1 MPIDSPLKYS
11 RESFDL
17 IRAVHNNNFRFSPES
32 RMVGLTENTDKSNQ
46 PVTKQSVLDVFNT
59 QVIERINYLAK
70 YSKQLWMVDVG
81 DYGNSTDPNAHPFLV
96 DHLGYSD
103 TNNEYG
109 VMAVK
114 NYLTL
119 NDFRDQEGAITYD
132 DAANTFSGTISD
144 LSRLGRVR
152 IVVKKGST
160 PYSDNTYYA
169 ILNTRDENLID
180 YNTIRNSIVSSGNFN
195 SICKSWAN
203 KIIDRANNVNVI
215 YYEYK
220 LPDPPPP
227 AEGGVKFLRKEAYF
241 ESVNLDNDGRWG
253 KNSVSYGAIFGE
265 GDTTAYFEIPKVT
278 RNLKGVKIHIQT
290 SARLSDSGRYGL
302 TVYNKNNGVI
312 LGHIPWSPG
321 TGIRTFYF
329 NNPISLSRDKSYD
342 NLILMLNTKV
352 RGDRGDAM
360 GMIATIEELIFDDN
374 IRISHVPI
382 YANASRINQELIGP
396 IFDSSG
402 NFLKITYKYTL
413 NDCHAKLSMIRS
425 TFSRSNDNN
434 HNFVERIEQWRDG
447 VHIGT
452 SKNPTYTD
460 EVVSRFRLSDKS
472 RFSGNRH
479 NTLITMRHDVSN
491 LDFKNGDELR
501 FVYGYLWHFSTW
513 GTGGIH
519 EHGNGVTDL
528 QVFEREKLQLWID
541 SVLCKEEPISR

>member
-1 MPIDSPLKYS
+1 MPIESPLKYS
-11 RESFDL
+11 RESSNL
-17 IRAVHNNNFRFSPES
+17 IRMVYDNNFRFSPES
-32 RMVGLTENTDKSNQ
+32 REVGLTENTDKSNQ

-70 YSKQLWMVDVG
+70 YSKQLWKVDVG
-81 DYGNSTDPNAHPFLV
+81 NYGNGTDPNAHPFLV

-103 TNNEYG
+103 ADNEYG

-114 NYLTL
+114 KYLTL

-132 DAANTFSGTISD
+132 DAANTFSGAISD

-152 IVVKKGST
+152 IVVKKGNT

-180 YNTIRNSIVSSGNFN
+180 YNTIRNSIVSSGSFN
-195 SICKSWAN
+195 SICKSWTN
-203 KIIDRANNVNVI
+203 KIIERANNINVI
-215 YYEYK
+215 YYEYR

-227 AEGGVKFLRKEAYF
+227 AEGGVKFLRKQAYF
-241 ESVNLDNDGRWG
+241 ESVNLDGDGRFG

-278 RNLKGVKIHIQT
+278 RNLKGVRINIST
-290 SARLSDSGRYGL
+290 SARLSNDGRYGL

-312 LGHIPWSPG
+312 LGHIPWTPG
-321 TGIRTFYF
+321 TGNRTFNF
-329 NNPISLSRDKSYD
+329 DRPVSLSNNSYD

-352 RGDRGDAM
+352 TGDRGDAM
-360 GMIATIEELIFDDN
+360 GMVATVEELIFDDN

-396 IFDSSG
+396 IFDSTG

-413 NDCHAKLSMIRS
+413 RDCYAKPSMIRS
-425 TFSRSNDNN
+425 TFSRSHPNE
-434 HNFVERIEQWRDG
+434 HHFVERIEQWRDG

-452 SKNPTYTD
+452 SRNPTYT
-460 EVVSRFRLSDKS
+460 ENIISRSALRNASRFN
-472 RFSGNRH
+472 GNRH
-479 NTLITMRHDVSN
+479 NTLITMKHDVSN
-491 LDFKNGDELR
+491 LDLKNGDELR
-501 FVYGYLWHFSTW
+501 FIYGYIYYQSNWRLGNDYN
-513 GTGGIH
+513 GT
-519 EHGNGVTDL
+519 TDL
-528 QVFEREKLQLWID
+528 QVFERERLKLWID
-541 SVLCKEEPISR
+541 SVLCKEEPISQ

>member
-1 MPIDSPLKYS
+1 MPVESPLKYS

-70 YSKQLWMVDVG
+70 YSKQLWKVEVG
-81 DYGNSTDPNAHPFLV
+81 DYGNGTDPNAHQLLV
-96 DHLGYSD
+96 GHLGYSD

-109 VMAVK
+109 VMAVR

-119 NDFRDQEGAITYD
+119 SDFRDQEGAITYD
-132 DAANTFSGTISD
+132 DAANTFSGAISD

-152 IVVKKGST
+152 IVVKKGNT

-203 KIIDRANNVNVI
+203 KIIDRANNVSV

-227 AEGGVKFLRKEAYF
+227 AEGGVKFLKKEAYF
-241 ESVNLDNDGRWG
+241 ESVSLDGDGRWG

-278 RNLKGVKIHIQT
+278 RNLKGVRINIST
-290 SARLSDSGRYGL
+290 SARLSDSGRYGI
-302 TVYNKNNGVI
+302 TVYNRNSGVI
-312 LGHIPWSPG
+312 LGHIPWTHG
-321 TGIRTFYF
+321 TGNRTFYF
-329 NNPISLSRDKSYD
+329 DNPISLSRDRSYD

-352 RGDRGDAM
+352 TGDRGDAM
-360 GMIATIEELIFDDN
+360 GMVATVEELIFDDN
-374 IRISHVPI
+374 IRISHVSSN
-382 YANASRINQELIGP
+382 ANASRINPELIGP
-396 IFDSSG
+396 IFDTSG
-402 NFLKITYKYTL
+402 KFLKITYKYTL
-413 NDCHAKLSMIRS
+413 NGCYAKPAMIRS
-425 TFSRSNDNN
+425 TFSRSNQNE
-434 HNFVERIEQWRDG
+434 HHFIERVEQWRDG
-447 VHIGT
+447 IHIGV
-452 SKNPTYTD
+452 SQNPTYT
-460 EVVSRFRLSDKS
+460 ENIINRRVLFSASRFN
-472 RFSGNRH
+472 GNRH

-491 LDFKNGDELR
+491 LDLKNGDELR
-501 FVYGYLWHFSTW
+501 FIYGYAYRLPSWVNVELGNAIGDLDTFN
-513 GTGGIH
+513 H
-519 EHGNGVTDL
+519 ERL
-528 QVFEREKLQLWID
+528 KLWID
-541 SVLCKEEPISR
+541 SVLYKEEPISQ

>member
-11 RESFDL
+11 SESFEL
-17 IRAVHNNNFRFSPES
+17 IRFVHNNNFRFSPES

-70 YSKQLWMVDVG
+70 YSKQLWKVDVG
-81 DYGNSTDPNAHPFLV
+81 DYGNGTDPNAHQLLV
-96 DHLGYSD
+96 GHLGYSD

-109 VMAVK
+109 VMAVR

-119 NDFRDQEGAITYD
+119 NDFRDQEGEITYD
-132 DAANTFSGTISD
+132 DAANTFSGAISD
-144 LSRLGRVR
+144 LSRLGKVR
-152 IVVKKGST
+152 IVVKKGNT

-203 KIIDRANNVNVI
+203 KIIDRANNVSV

-241 ESVNLDNDGRWG
+241 ESVNLDGDGRWG

-278 RNLKGVKIHIQT
+278 RNLKGVKIHIST

-302 TVYNKNNGVI
+302 TVYNRNSGVI
-312 LGHIPWSPG
+312 LGHIPWTPG

-329 NNPISLSRDKSYD
+329 NNPIPLSRDRSYD

-360 GMIATIEELIFDDN
+360 GMVATVEELIFDDN

-396 IFDSSG
+396 TFDSTG

-413 NDCHAKLSMIRS
+413 RDCYAKPSVIRS
-425 TFSRSNDNN
+425 TFSRSHDNK
-434 HNFVERIEQWRDG
+434 HHFVERIEQWRDG
-447 VHIGT
+447 VRIGI

-460 EVVSRFRLSDKS
+460 EVQSRFRLSDKS
-472 RFSGNRH
+472 RFKGNRH
-479 NTLITMRHDVSN
+479 NTLITMKHDVSN

-501 FVYGYLWHFSTW
+501 FIYGYLWHQSTW

-519 EHGNGVTDL
+519 EIGNGVSDL
-528 QVFEREKLQLWID
+528 QVFERERLQIWID
-541 SVLCKEEPISR
+541 SVLCKEEPISQ

>member
-11 RESFDL
+11 SESFEL
-17 IRAVHNNNFRFSPES
+17 IRFVHNNNFRFSPES

-70 YSKQLWMVDVG
+70 YSKQLWKVEVG
-81 DYGNSTDPNAHPFLV
+81 DYGNGTDPNAHTLLV
-96 DHLGYSD
+96 GHLGYSD

-114 NYLTL
+114 DYLTL
-119 NDFRDQEGAITYD
+119 NDFRDQEGEITYD
-132 DAANTFSGTISD
+132 DAANTFSGAISD

-180 YNTIRNSIVSSGNFN
+180 YNTIRNSIVGSGNFN

-227 AEGGVKFLRKEAYF
+227 AEGGVKLFKKEAYF
-241 ESVNLDNDGRWG
+241 ESVSLDGDGRWG

-278 RNLKGVKIHIQT
+278 RNLKGVRINIST
-290 SARLSDSGRYGL
+290 SARLSNDGRYGL

-312 LGHIPWSPG
+312 LGHINWTHG
-321 TGIRTFYF
+321 TGNRTFNF
-329 NNPISLSRDKSYD
+329 DRPVSLSNNSYD

-352 RGDRGDAM
+352 TGDRGDAM

-382 YANASRINQELIGP
+382 YANASSINQELIGP
-396 IFDSSG
+396 IFDSTG

-413 NDCHAKLSMIRS
+413 RDCYAKPSVIRS
-425 TFSRSNDNN
+425 TFSHSNQNE
-434 HNFVERIEQWRDG
+434 HHFIERVEQWRDG
-447 VHIGT
+447 ARIGI
-452 SKNPTYTD
+452 SQNPTYT
-460 EVVSRFRLSDKS
+460 ENIIARNVLRNASRFN
-472 RFSGNRH
+472 GNRH

-491 LDFKNGDELR
+491 LDLKNGDELR
-501 FVYGYLWHFSTW
+501 FIYGYVYYQSNWRLGNDYN
-513 GTGGIH
+513 GT
-519 EHGNGVTDL
+519 TDL
-528 QVFEREKLQLWID
+528 QVFERERLKLWID
-541 SVLCKEEPISR
+541 SVLCKEEPISQ

>member
-11 RESFDL
+11 SESFEL
-17 IRAVHNNNFRFSPES
+17 IRFVHNNNFRFSPES

-70 YSKQLWMVDVG
+70 YSKQLWKVDVG
-81 DYGNSTDPNAHPFLV
+81 DYGNGTDPNAHQLLV
-96 DHLGYSD
+96 GHLGYSD

-109 VMAVK
+109 VMAVR

-119 NDFRDQEGAITYD
+119 SDFRDQEGEITYD
-132 DAANTFSGTISD
+132 DAANTFRGAISD

-152 IVVKKGST
+152 IVVKKGNT

-169 ILNTRDENLID
+169 IMNTRDENLID

-203 KIIDRANNVNVI
+203 KIIDRANNVSV

-241 ESVNLDNDGRWG
+241 ESVNLDGDGRWG

-278 RNLKGVKIHIQT
+278 RNLKGVKIHIST

-302 TVYNKNNGVI
+302 TVYNRNSGVI
-312 LGHIPWSPG
+312 LGHIPWTPG

-329 NNPISLSRDKSYD
+329 NNPISLSRDRSYD

-382 YANASRINQELIGP
+382 YANASRVNQELIGP
-396 IFDSSG
+396 IFDSTG

-413 NDCHAKLSMIRS
+413 RDCYAKPSVIRS
-425 TFSRSNDNN
+425 TFSRSHDNK
-434 HNFVERIEQWRDG
+434 HHFVERIEQWRDG
-447 VHIGT
+447 VRIGI

-460 EVVSRFRLSDKS
+460 EVQSRFRLSDKS
-472 RFSGNRH
+472 RFKGNRH
-479 NTLITMRHDVSN
+479 NTLITMKHDVSN

-501 FVYGYLWHFSTW
+501 FIYGYLWHQSTW

-519 EHGNGVTDL
+519 EIGNGVTTDL

-541 SVLCKEEPISR
+541 SVLCKEELISR

>member
-17 IRAVHNNNFRFSPES
+17 IHAVHNNNFRFSPES

-70 YSKQLWMVDVG
+70 YSKQLWKVDVG

-114 NYLTL
+114 DYLTL
-119 NDFRDQEGAITYD
+119 NDFRDQEGEITYD
-132 DAANTFSGTISD
+132 DAANTFRGSISD

-180 YNTIRNSIVSSGNFN
+180 YNTIRNSIVGSGNFN

-241 ESVNLDNDGRWG
+241 ESVNLDGDGRWG

-302 TVYNKNNGVI
+302 TVYNGNSGVI
-312 LGHIPWSPG
+312 LGHVPWSPG

-352 RGDRGDAM
+352 TGDRGDAM
-360 GMIATIEELIFDDN
+360 GMVATVEELIFDDN
-374 IRISHVPI
+374 IRISNVPI

-396 IFDSSG
+396 VFDTSG
-402 NFLKITYKYTL
+402 NFLKIIYRYTL
-413 NDCHAKLSMIRS
+413 KDCYAKPSMIRS
-425 TFSRSNDNN
+425 TFSRSSQNE
-434 HNFVERIEQWRDG
+434 HHFIERVEQWRDG
-447 VHIGT
+447 VSIGI
-452 SKNPTYTD
+452 SQNPTYT
-460 EVVSRFRLSDKS
+460 ENIINRRVLFSASRFN
-472 RFSGNRH
+472 GNRH

-491 LDFKNGDELR
+491 LDLKNGDELR
-501 FVYGYLWHFSTW
+501 FIYGYAYRLPSWVNVELGNAIGDLDTFN
-513 GTGGIH
+513 H
-519 EHGNGVTDL
+519 E
-528 QVFEREKLQLWID
+528 RLQLWID
-541 SVLCKEEPISR
+541 SVLCKEEPISK

>member
-46 PVTKQSVLDVFNT
+46 PITKQSVLDVFNT

-70 YSKQLWMVDVG
+70 YSKQLWKVEVG
-81 DYGNSTDPNAHPFLV
+81 DYGNGTDPNAHQLLV
-96 DHLGYSD
+96 GHLGYSD

-132 DAANTFSGTISD
+132 DAANTFSGAISD

-180 YNTIRNSIVSSGNFN
+180 YSTIRNSIVGSGNFN

-241 ESVNLDNDGRWG
+241 ESVNLDGDGRFG

-265 GDTTAYFEIPKVT
+265 GETTAFFEIPKVT

-290 SARLSDSGRYGL
+290 SAQLSDSGRYGL
-302 TVYNKNNGVI
+302 TVYNRNSGVI
-312 LGHIPWSPG
+312 LGHVPWSPG

-352 RGDRGDAM
+352 TGDRGDAM
-360 GMIATIEELIFDDN
+360 GMVATVEELIFDDN
-374 IRISHVPI
+374 IRISHVSSN
-382 YANASRINQELIGP
+382 ANASRINPELIGP
-396 IFDSSG
+396 IFDTSG
-402 NFLKITYKYTL
+402 KFLKITYKYTL
-413 NDCHAKLSMIRS
+413 NGCYAKPAMIRS
-425 TFSRSNDNN
+425 TFSRSNQNE
-434 HNFVERIEQWRDG
+434 HHFIERVEQWRDG
-447 VHIGT
+447 VRIGV
-452 SKNPTYTD
+452 SQNPTYT
-460 EVVSRFRLSDKS
+460 ENIINRRVLFSASRFN
-472 RFSGNRH
+472 GNRH

-491 LDFKNGDELR
+491 LDLKNGDELR
-501 FVYGYLWHFSTW
+501 FIYGYAYRLPSWVNVELGNAIGDLDTFN
-513 GTGGIH
+513 H
-519 EHGNGVTDL
+519 E
-528 QVFEREKLQLWID
+528 RLQLWID
-541 SVLCKEEPISR
+541 SVLCKEEPISQ

>member
-17 IRAVHNNNFRFSPES
+17 IHAVHNNNFRFSPES

-81 DYGNSTDPNAHPFLV
+81 DYGNSTDPNVHPFLV

-132 DAANTFSGTISD
+132 DAANTFSGAISD

-180 YNTIRNSIVSSGNFN
+180 YNTIRNSIVGSGNFN

-241 ESVNLDNDGRWG
+241 ESVNLDGDGRFG

-290 SARLSDSGRYGL
+290 SAQLSDSGRYGL
-302 TVYNKNNGVI
+302 TVYNRNSGVI

-352 RGDRGDAM
+352 TGDRGDAM
-360 GMIATIEELIFDDN
+360 GMVATVEELIFDDN
-374 IRISHVPI
+374 IRISHVSSN
-382 YANASRINQELIGP
+382 ANASRINPELIGP
-396 IFDSSG
+396 IFDSTGS
-402 NFLKITYKYTL
+402 FLKITYKYTL
-413 NDCHAKLSMIRS
+413 NDCYAKPAMIRS
-425 TFSRSNDNN
+425 TFSRSNQNE
-434 HNFVERIEQWRDG
+434 HHFIERVEQWRDG
-447 VHIGT
+447 IRIGV
-452 SKNPTYTD
+452 SQNPTYT
-460 EVVSRFRLSDKS
+460 ENIVNRRVLFSASRFN
-472 RFSGNRH
+472 GNRH

-491 LDFKNGDELR
+491 LDLKNGDELR
-501 FVYGYLWHFSTW
+501 FIYGYAYRLPSWVNVELGNAIGDLDTFN
-513 GTGGIH
+513 H
-519 EHGNGVTDL
+519 E
-528 QVFEREKLQLWID
+528 RLQLWID
-541 SVLCKEEPISR
+541 SVLCKEEPISQ

>member
-46 PVTKQSVLDVFNT
+46 PITKQSVLDVFNT

-70 YSKQLWMVDVG
+70 YSKQLWKVEVG
-81 DYGNSTDPNAHPFLV
+81 DYGNGTDPNAHQLLV
-96 DHLGYSD
+96 GHLGYSD

-132 DAANTFSGTISD
+132 DAANTFSGAISD

-180 YNTIRNSIVSSGNFN
+180 YSTIRNSIVGSGNFN

-241 ESVNLDNDGRWG
+241 ESVNLDGDGRFG

-290 SARLSDSGRYGL
+290 SAQLSDSGRYGL
-302 TVYNKNNGVI
+302 TVYNRNSGVI
-312 LGHIPWSPG
+312 LGHVPWSPG

-352 RGDRGDAM
+352 TGDRGDAM
-360 GMIATIEELIFDDN
+360 GMVATVEELIFDDN
-374 IRISHVPI
+374 IRISHVSSN
-382 YANASRINQELIGP
+382 ANASRINPELIGP
-396 IFDSSG
+396 IFDTSG
-402 NFLKITYKYTL
+402 KFLKITYKYTL
-413 NDCHAKLSMIRS
+413 NGCYAKPAMIRS
-425 TFSRSNDNN
+425 TFSRSNQNE
-434 HNFVERIEQWRDG
+434 HHFIERVEQWRDG
-447 VHIGT
+447 VRIGV
-452 SKNPTYTD
+452 SQNPTYT
-460 EVVSRFRLSDKS
+460 ENIINRRVLFSASRFN
-472 RFSGNRH
+472 GNRH

-491 LDFKNGDELR
+491 LDLKNGDELR
-501 FVYGYLWHFSTW
+501 FIYGYAYRLPSWVNVELGNAIGDLDTFN
-513 GTGGIH
+513 H
-519 EHGNGVTDL
+519 E
-528 QVFEREKLQLWID
+528 RLQLWID
-541 SVLCKEEPISR
+541 SVLCKEEPISQ

>member
-59 QVIERINYLAK
+59 QVIERINHLAK

-81 DYGNSTDPNAHPFLV
+81 DYGNGTDPNAHPLLV
-96 DHLGYSD
+96 GHLGYSD

-132 DAANTFSGTISD
+132 DAANTFSGAISD

-180 YNTIRNSIVSSGNFN
+180 YNTIRNSIVGSGNFN
-195 SICKSWAN
+195 SICKSWSN

-241 ESVNLDNDGRWG
+241 ESVNLDGDGRWG

-278 RNLKGVKIHIQT
+278 RNLKGVKIHIST

-302 TVYNKNNGVI
+302 TVYNRNSGVI
-312 LGHIPWSPG
+312 LGHIPWTPG

-352 RGDRGDAM
+352 RGDSGDAM
-360 GMIATIEELIFDDN
+360 GMVATVEELIFDDN
-374 IRISHVPI
+374 IRISHVSSS
-382 YANASRINQELIGP
+382 ANASRINPELIGP
-396 IFDSSG
+396 IFDTSG

-413 NDCHAKLSMIRS
+413 NGCYAKPAMIRS
-425 TFSRSNDNN
+425 TFSRSHDN
-434 HNFVERIEQWRDG
+434 HHHFVERIEQWRDG

-452 SKNPTYTD
+452 SRNPTYAD
-460 EVVSRFRLSDKS
+460 DVLSRFRLSDRS

-501 FVYGYLWHFSTW
+501 FVYGYLWHHSTW

-519 EHGNGVTDL
+519 EIGNGITDL
-528 QVFEREKLQLWID
+528 QVFERERLKLWID
-541 SVLCKEEPISR
+541 SVLCKEEVISQ

>member
-1 MPIDSPLKYS
+1 MPVESPLKYS

-59 QVIERINYLAK
+59 QVIERINHLAK
-70 YSKQLWMVDVG
+70 YSKQLWKVEVG
-81 DYGNSTDPNAHPFLV
+81 DYGNGTDPNAHQLLV
-96 DHLGYSD
+96 GHLGYSD

-114 NYLTL
+114 DYLTL

-132 DAANTFSGTISD
+132 DAANTFSGAISD

-152 IVVKKGST
+152 IVVKKGNT

-203 KIIDRANNVNVI
+203 KIIDRANNVSV

-227 AEGGVKFLRKEAYF
+227 AEGGVRFLKKEAYF
-241 ESVNLDNDGRWG
+241 ESVSLDGDGRWG

-278 RNLKGVKIHIQT
+278 RNLKGVRINIST
-290 SARLSDSGRYGL
+290 SARLSNDGRYGI
-302 TVYNKNNGVI
+302 TVYNRNSGVI
-312 LGHIPWSPG
+312 LGHIPWTHG
-321 TGIRTFYF
+321 TGNRTFYF
-329 NNPISLSRDKSYD
+329 DNPISLSRDRSYD

-396 IFDSSG
+396 IFDSTG

-413 NDCHAKLSMIRS
+413 RDCYAKPSMIRS
-425 TFSRSNDNN
+425 TFSRSHDNK
-434 HNFVERIEQWRDG
+434 HHFVERIEQWRDG
-447 VHIGT
+447 VRIGI

-460 EVVSRFRLSDKS
+460 EVQSRFRLSDKS

-501 FVYGYLWHFSTW
+501 FIYGYLWHNSTW

-528 QVFEREKLQLWID
+528 QVFEREKLQIWID
-541 SVLCKEEPISR
+541 SVLCKEELISR

>member
-11 RESFDL
+11 MESFNL

-46 PVTKQSVLDVFNT
+46 PITKQSVLDVFNT

-132 DAANTFSGTISD
+132 DAANTFSGAISD

-180 YNTIRNSIVSSGNFN
+180 YNTIRNSIVGSGNFN
-195 SICKSWAN
+195 SICKSWSN

-241 ESVNLDNDGRWG
+241 ESVNLDGDGRWG

-302 TVYNKNNGVI
+302 TVYNRNNGVI

-352 RGDRGDAM
+352 TGDRGDAM
-360 GMIATIEELIFDDN
+360 GMVATVEELIFDDN
-374 IRISHVPI
+374 IRISQVSSN
-382 YANASRINQELIGP
+382 ANANRINPELIGP
-396 IFDSSG
+396 IFDTSG
-402 NFLKITYKYTL
+402 KFLKITYKYTL
-413 NDCHAKLSMIRS
+413 NDCYAKPAMIRS
-425 TFSRSNDNN
+425 TFSRSNQNE
-434 HNFVERIEQWRDG
+434 HHFIERVEQWRDG
-447 VHIGT
+447 VRIGV
-452 SKNPTYTD
+452 SQNPTYT
-460 EVVSRFRLSDKS
+460 ENIVNRRVLFSASRFN
-472 RFSGNRH
+472 GNRH

-491 LDFKNGDELR
+491 LDLKNGDELR
-501 FVYGYLWHFSTW
+501 FIYGYAYRLPSWVNVELGNAIGDLDTFN
-513 GTGGIH
+513 H
-519 EHGNGVTDL
+519 ERL
-528 QVFEREKLQLWID
+528 KLWID
-541 SVLCKEEPISR
+541 SVLCKEEPISQ

>member
-11 RESFDL
+11 SESFEL
-17 IRAVHNNNFRFSPES
+17 IRFVHNNNFRFSPES
-32 RMVGLTENTDKSNQ
+32 RAVSLTENTDKSNQ

-70 YSKQLWMVDVG
+70 YSKQLWKVDVG
-81 DYGNSTDPNAHPFLV
+81 DYGNGTDPNAHQLLV
-96 DHLGYSD
+96 GHLGYSD

-109 VMAVK
+109 VMAVR

-119 NDFRDQEGAITYD
+119 NDFRDQEGEITYD
-132 DAANTFSGTISD
+132 DAANTFSGAISD

-152 IVVKKGST
+152 IVVKKGNT
-160 PYSDNTYYA
+160 PYSDNIYYA

-203 KIIDRANNVNVI
+203 KIIDRANNVSV

-227 AEGGVKFLRKEAYF
+227 AEGGVKFLKKEAYF
-241 ESVNLDNDGRWG
+241 KSVNLDGDGRWG

-278 RNLKGVKIHIQT
+278 RNLKGVKIHIST

-302 TVYNKNNGVI
+302 TVYNRNNGVI
-312 LGHIPWSPG
+312 LGHIPWTPG

-329 NNPISLSRDKSYD
+329 NNPISLSRDRSYD

-352 RGDRGDAM
+352 RGDSGDAM

-396 IFDSSG
+396 IFDSTG

-413 NDCHAKLSMIRS
+413 RDCYAKPSMIRS
-425 TFSRSNDNN
+425 TFSRSHDNK
-434 HNFVERIEQWRDG
+434 HHFVERIEQWRDG
-447 VHIGT
+447 VRIGI

-460 EVVSRFRLSDKS
+460 EVQSRFRLNDKS

-501 FVYGYLWHFSTW
+501 FIYGYLWHNSTW

-528 QVFEREKLQLWID
+528 QVFEREKLQIWID
-541 SVLCKEEPISR
+541 SVLCKEELISR

>member
-132 DAANTFSGTISD
+132 DAANTFSGAISD

-160 PYSDNTYYA
+160 PYSDNIYYA

-241 ESVNLDNDGRWG
+241 ESVNLDGDGRWG

-278 RNLKGVKIHIQT
+278 RNLKGVRINIQT
-290 SARLSDSGRYGL
+290 SARLSDSGRYGI
-302 TVYNKNNGVI
+302 TVYHKLSNVI
-312 LGHIPWSPG
+312 LGHIPWTHG
-321 TGIRTFYF
+321 TGNRTFYF

-352 RGDRGDAM
+352 TGDRGDAM
-360 GMIATIEELIFDDN
+360 GMVATVEELIFDDN
-374 IRISHVPI
+374 IRISQVSSN
-382 YANASRINQELIGP
+382 ANANRINQELIGP
-396 IFDSSG
+396 IFDTSG
-402 NFLKITYKYTL
+402 KFLKITYKYTL
-413 NDCHAKLSMIRS
+413 NNCYAKPAMIRS
-425 TFSRSNDNN
+425 TFSRSNQNE
-434 HNFVERIEQWRDG
+434 HHFIERVEQWRDG
-447 VHIGT
+447 VRIGV
-452 SKNPTYTD
+452 SQNPTYT
-460 EVVSRFRLSDKS
+460 ENIVNRRVLFSASRFN
-472 RFSGNRH
+472 GNRH

-491 LDFKNGDELR
+491 LDLKNGDELR
-501 FVYGYLWHFSTW
+501 FIYGYAYRLPSWVNVELGNAIGDLNTFN
-513 GTGGIH
+513 H
-519 EHGNGVTDL
+519 ERL
-528 QVFEREKLQLWID
+528 KLWID
-541 SVLCKEEPISR
+541 SVLCKEEPISQ

>member
-46 PVTKQSVLDVFNT
+46 PITKQSVLDVFNT

-81 DYGNSTDPNAHPFLV
+81 DYGNNTDPNAHPFLV
-96 DHLGYSD
+96 NHLGYSD

-132 DAANTFSGTISD
+132 DAANTFSGAISD

-180 YNTIRNSIVSSGNFN
+180 YNTIRNSIVGSGNFN

-203 KIIDRANNVNVI
+203 KIIDRANDVNVI

-241 ESVNLDNDGRWG
+241 ESVNLDGDGRFG

-290 SARLSDSGRYGL
+290 SAQLSDSGRYGL
-302 TVYNKNNGVI
+302 TVYNRNSGVI

-352 RGDRGDAM
+352 TGDRGDAM
-360 GMIATIEELIFDDN
+360 GMVATVEELIFDDN
-374 IRISHVPI
+374 IRISHVSSN
-382 YANASRINQELIGP
+382 ANASRINPELIGP
-396 IFDSSG
+396 IFDSTGS
-402 NFLKITYKYTL
+402 FLKITYKYTL
-413 NDCHAKLSMIRS
+413 NDCYAKPAMIRS
-425 TFSRSNDNN
+425 TFSRSNQNE
-434 HNFVERIEQWRDG
+434 HHFIERVEQWRDG
-447 VHIGT
+447 IRIGV
-452 SKNPTYTD
+452 SQNPTYT
-460 EVVSRFRLSDKS
+460 ENIINRRVLFSASRFN
-472 RFSGNRH
+472 GNRH

-491 LDFKNGDELR
+491 LDLKNGDELR
-501 FVYGYLWHFSTW
+501 FIYGYAYRLPSWVNVELGNAIGDLDTFN
-513 GTGGIH
+513 H
-519 EHGNGVTDL
+519 E
-528 QVFEREKLQLWID
+528 RLQLWID
-541 SVLCKEEPISR
+541 SVLCKEEPISQ

>member
-17 IRAVHNNNFRFSPES
+17 IRTVHNNNFRFSPES

-59 QVIERINYLAK
+59 QVIERINHLAK
-70 YSKQLWMVDVG
+70 YSKQLWKVDVG

-132 DAANTFSGTISD
+132 DAANTFSGAISD

-180 YNTIRNSIVSSGNFN
+180 YNTIRNSIVGSGNFN
-195 SICKSWAN
+195 SICKSWSN

-241 ESVNLDNDGRWG
+241 ESVNLDGDGRWG

-302 TVYNKNNGVI
+302 TVYNRNNGVI

-352 RGDRGDAM
+352 TGDRGDAM
-360 GMIATIEELIFDDN
+360 GMVATVEELIFDDN
-374 IRISHVPI
+374 IRISQVSSN
-382 YANASRINQELIGP
+382 ANASRINPELIGP
-396 IFDSSG
+396 IFDTSG
-402 NFLKITYKYTL
+402 KFLKITYKYTL
-413 NDCHAKLSMIRS
+413 NNCYAKPAMIRS
-425 TFSRSNDNN
+425 TFSRSNQNE
-434 HNFVERIEQWRDG
+434 HHFIERVEQWRDG
-447 VHIGT
+447 VRIGV
-452 SKNPTYTD
+452 SQNPTYT
-460 EVVSRFRLSDKS
+460 ENIVNRRVLFSASRFN
-472 RFSGNRH
+472 GNRH

-491 LDFKNGDELR
+491 LDLKNGDELR
-501 FVYGYLWHFSTW
+501 FIYGYAYRLPSWVNVELGNAIGDLDTFN
-513 GTGGIH
+513 H
-519 EHGNGVTDL
+519 ERL
-528 QVFEREKLQLWID
+528 KLWID
-541 SVLCKEEPISR
+541 SVLCKEEPISQ

>member
-59 QVIERINYLAK
+59 QVIERINHLAK

-81 DYGNSTDPNAHPFLV
+81 DYGNGTDPNAHPLLV
-96 DHLGYSD
+96 GHLGYSD

-119 NDFRDQEGAITYD
+119 NDFKDQEGEITYD
-132 DAANTFSGTISD
+132 DAANTFSGAISD
-144 LSRLGRVR
+144 LSRLGKVR
-152 IVVKKGST
+152 IVVKKGNT

-203 KIIDRANNVNVI
+203 KIIDRANNVSV

-241 ESVNLDNDGRWG
+241 ESVNLDDDGRWG

-278 RNLKGVKIHIQT
+278 RNLKGVKIHIST

-302 TVYNKNNGVI
+302 TVYNRNNGVI
-312 LGHIPWSPG
+312 LGHIPWTHG

-329 NNPISLSRDKSYD
+329 DNPISLSRDRSYD

-352 RGDRGDAM
+352 TGDRGDAM

-396 IFDSSG
+396 IFDSTG

-413 NDCHAKLSMIRS
+413 RDCYAKPSMIRS
-425 TFSRSNDNN
+425 TFSRPHPNE
-434 HNFVERIEQWRDG
+434 HHFVERIEQWRDG

-452 SKNPTYTD
+452 SRNPTYT
-460 EVVSRFRLSDKS
+460 ENIIARNVLRNASRFN
-472 RFSGNRH
+472 GNRH

-501 FVYGYLWHFSTW
+501 FIYGYIYYQSNWRLGNNYN
-513 GTGGIH
+513 GT
-519 EHGNGVTDL
+519 TDL
-528 QVFEREKLQLWID
+528 QVFERERLQLWID
-541 SVLCKEEPISR
+541 SVLCKEELISR

>member
-32 RMVGLTENTDKSNQ
+32 RMVGLTENVDKSNQ
-46 PVTKQSVLDVFNT
+46 PVTKQSVLDIFNT

-70 YSKQLWMVDVG
+70 YSKQLWKVEVG
-81 DYGNSTDPNAHPFLV
+81 DYGNGTDPNAHQLLV
-96 DHLGYSD
+96 GHLGYSD

-132 DAANTFSGTISD
+132 DAANTFSGAISD

-160 PYSDNTYYA
+160 PYSDNTYYT

-180 YNTIRNSIVSSGNFN
+180 YNTIRNSIVGSGNFN

-220 LPDPPPP
+220 LPDPPLPSN
-227 AEGGVKFLRKEAYF
+227 GGVKFLRKEAYF
-241 ESVNLDNDGRWG
+241 ESVNLNGDGRFG

-290 SARLSDSGRYGL
+290 SARLSNDGRYGL
-302 TVYNKNNGVI
+302 TVYNRNSGVI
-312 LGHIPWSPG
+312 LGHVPWSPG

-352 RGDRGDAM
+352 TGDRGDAM
-360 GMIATIEELIFDDN
+360 GMVATVEELIFDDN
-374 IRISHVPI
+374 IRISHVSSN
-382 YANASRINQELIGP
+382 ANASRINPELIGP
-396 IFDSSG
+396 IFDTSG
-402 NFLKITYKYTL
+402 KFLKITYKYTL
-413 NDCHAKLSMIRS
+413 NNCYAKPAMIRS
-425 TFSRSNDNN
+425 TFSQSNQNE
-434 HNFVERIEQWRDG
+434 HHFIERVEQWRDG
-447 VHIGT
+447 ARIGV
-452 SKNPTYTD
+452 SQNPTYT
-460 EVVSRFRLSDKS
+460 ENIVNRRVLFSAS

-491 LDFKNGDELR
+491 LDLKNGDELR
-501 FVYGYLWHFSTW
+501 FIYGYAYRLPSRVNVELGNAIGDLDTFN
-513 GTGGIH
+513 H
-519 EHGNGVTDL
+519 ERL
-528 QVFEREKLQLWID
+528 KLWID
-541 SVLCKEEPISR
+541 SVLCKEEPISQ

>member
-11 RESFDL
+11 SESFEL
-17 IRAVHNNNFRFSPES
+17 IRFVHNNNFRFSPES

-70 YSKQLWMVDVG
+70 YSKQLWKVDVG
-81 DYGNSTDPNAHPFLV
+81 DYGNGTDPNAHQLLV
-96 DHLGYSD
+96 GHLGYSD

-109 VMAVK
+109 VMAVR

-119 NDFRDQEGAITYD
+119 NDFRDQEGEITYD
-132 DAANTFSGTISD
+132 DAANTFSGAISD

-152 IVVKKGST
+152 IVVKKGNT

-203 KIIDRANNVNVI
+203 KIIDRANNVSV

-241 ESVNLDNDGRWG
+241 ESVNLDGDGRWG

-278 RNLKGVKIHIQT
+278 RNLKGVKIHIST
-290 SARLSDSGRYGL
+290 SARLSDSGSYGL
-302 TVYNKNNGVI
+302 TVYNRNNGVI
-312 LGHIPWSPG
+312 LCHIPWTPG

-329 NNPISLSRDKSYD
+329 NNPISLSRDRSYD

-396 IFDSSG
+396 IFDSTG

-413 NDCHAKLSMIRS
+413 RDCYAKPSMIRS
-425 TFSRSNDNN
+425 TFSRSHDNK
-434 HNFVERIEQWRDG
+434 HHFVERIEQWRDG
-447 VHIGT
+447 VRIGI

-460 EVVSRFRLSDKS
+460 EVQSRFRLSYKS

-501 FVYGYLWHFSTW
+501 FIYGYLWHNSTW

-528 QVFEREKLQLWID
+528 QVFEREKLQIWID
-541 SVLCKEEPISR
+541 SVLCKEELISR

>member
-11 RESFDL
+11 SESFDL

-32 RMVGLTENTDKSNQ
+32 RMVGLTENADKSNQ

-70 YSKQLWMVDVG
+70 YSKQLWKVDVG

-96 DHLGYSD
+96 DHLDYSD

-114 NYLTL
+114 DYLAL
-119 NDFRDQEGAITYD
+119 NDFRDQEGEITYD
-132 DAANTFSGTISD
+132 DAANTFRGSISD

-152 IVVKKGST
+152 IVVKKGNT

-169 ILNTRDENLID
+169 IMNTRDENLID

-241 ESVNLDNDGRWG
+241 ESVNLDGDGRWG

-265 GDTTAYFEIPKVT
+265 GETTAYFEIPKVT
-278 RNLKGVKIHIQT
+278 RNLKGVKIHIST

-302 TVYNKNNGVI
+302 TVYNRNSGVI
-312 LGHIPWSPG
+312 LGHIPWTPG

-329 NNPISLSRDKSYD
+329 NNPISLSRDRSYD

-352 RGDRGDAM
+352 TGDRGDAM

-382 YANASRINQELIGP
+382 YANASSINQELIGP
-396 IFDSSG
+396 IFDSTGS
-402 NFLKITYKYTL
+402 FLKITYKYTL
-413 NDCHAKLSMIRS
+413 NGCYAKPAMIRS
-425 TFSRSNDNN
+425 TFSQSNQNE
-434 HNFVERIEQWRDG
+434 HHFIERVEQWRDG
-447 VHIGT
+447 IRIGV
-452 SKNPTYTD
+452 SQNPTYT
-460 EVVSRFRLSDKS
+460 ENIINRRVLFSASRFN
-472 RFSGNRH
+472 GNRH

-491 LDFKNGDELR
+491 LDLKNGDELR
-501 FVYGYLWHFSTW
+501 FIYGYAYRLPSWVNVELGNAIGDLDTFN
-513 GTGGIH
+513 H
-519 EHGNGVTDL
+519 E
-528 QVFEREKLQLWID
+528 RLQLWID
-541 SVLCKEEPISR
+541 SVLCKEEPISQ

>member
-1 MPIDSPLKYS
+1 MPVDSPLKYS

-17 IRAVHNNNFRFSPES
+17 IRKVHNNNFRFSPES
-32 RMVGLTENTDKSNQ
+32 RMVGLNENTDKSNQ

-81 DYGNSTDPNAHPFLV
+81 DYGNSTDSNAHPFLV

-132 DAANTFSGTISD
+132 DAANTFSGAISD
-144 LSRLGRVR
+144 LSRLGKVR

-180 YNTIRNSIVSSGNFN
+180 YNTIRNSIVGSGNFN

-227 AEGGVKFLRKEAYF
+227 AEGGVKLLRKEAYF
-241 ESVNLDNDGRWG
+241 ESVNLDGDGRWG
-253 KNSVSYGAIFGE
+253 KNSVSYGVIFGE

-302 TVYNKNNGVI
+302 TVYNRNSGVI

-352 RGDRGDAM
+352 TGDRGDAM
-360 GMIATIEELIFDDN
+360 GMVATVEELIFDDN
-374 IRISHVPI
+374 IRISQVSSN
-382 YANASRINQELIGP
+382 ANASRINPELIGP
-396 IFDSSG
+396 IFDTSG
-402 NFLKITYKYTL
+402 KFLKITYKYTL
-413 NDCHAKLSMIRS
+413 NNCYAKPAMIRS
-425 TFSRSNDNN
+425 TFSRSNQNE
-434 HNFVERIEQWRDG
+434 HHFIERVEQWRDG
-447 VHIGT
+447 VRIGV
-452 SKNPTYTD
+452 SQNPTYT
-460 EVVSRFRLSDKS
+460 ENIINRRVLFSASRFN
-472 RFSGNRH
+472 GNRH

-491 LDFKNGDELR
+491 LDLKNGDELR
-501 FVYGYLWHFSTW
+501 FIYGYAYRLPSWVNV
-513 GTGGIH
+513 
-519 EHGNGVTDL
+519 ELGNAIGDL
-528 QVFEREKLQLWID
+528 DTFNHEKLKLWID
-541 SVLCKEEPISR
+541 SVLCKEEPISQ

>member
-11 RESFDL
+11 SESFEL
-17 IRAVHNNNFRFSPES
+17 IRFVHNNNFRFSPES

-70 YSKQLWMVDVG
+70 YSKQLWKVEVG
-81 DYGNSTDPNAHPFLV
+81 DYGNGTDPNAHPFLV
-96 DHLGYSD
+96 DHLDYSD

-132 DAANTFSGTISD
+132 DAANTFRGSISD

-152 IVVKKGST
+152 IVVKKGNT

-180 YNTIRNSIVSSGNFN
+180 YNTIRNSIVGSGNFN

-241 ESVNLDNDGRWG
+241 ESVNLDGDGRFG

-278 RNLKGVKIHIQT
+278 RNLKGVRINIST
-290 SARLSDSGRYGL
+290 SARLSNDGRYGL

-312 LGHIPWSPG
+312 L
-321 TGIRTFYF
+321 
-329 NNPISLSRDKSYD
+329 
-342 NLILMLNTKV
+342 
-352 RGDRGDAM
+352 
-360 GMIATIEELIFDDN
+360 
-374 IRISHVPI
+374 
-382 YANASRINQELIGP
+382 
-396 IFDSSG
+396 
-402 NFLKITYKYTL
+402 
-413 NDCHAKLSMIRS
+413 
-425 TFSRSNDNN
+425 
-434 HNFVERIEQWRDG
+434 
-447 VHIGT
+447 
-452 SKNPTYTD
+452 
-460 EVVSRFRLSDKS
+460 
-472 RFSGNRH
+472 
-479 NTLITMRHDVSN
+479 
-491 LDFKNGDELR
+491 
-501 FVYGYLWHFSTW
+501 
-513 GTGGIH
+513 
-519 EHGNGVTDL
+519 
-528 QVFEREKLQLWID
+528 
-541 SVLCKEEPISR
+541 

>member
-1 MPIDSPLKYS
+1 MPVESPLKYS
-11 RESFDL
+11 RESFEL

-70 YSKQLWMVDVG
+70 YSKQLWKVEVG
-81 DYGNSTDPNAHPFLV
+81 DYGNDTDPNAHQLLV
-96 DHLGYSD
+96 GNLGYSD

-114 NYLTL
+114 DYLTL
-119 NDFRDQEGAITYD
+119 NDFRDQEGEITYD
-132 DAANTFSGTISD
+132 DAANTFRGSISD

-152 IVVKKGST
+152 IVVKKGNT

-195 SICKSWAN
+195 SICKSWSN

-241 ESVNLDNDGRWG
+241 ESVNLDGDGRWG

-278 RNLKGVKIHIQT
+278 RNLKGVRINIST
-290 SARLSDSGRYGL
+290 SARLSNNGRYGL

-312 LGHIPWSPG
+312 LGHIPWTHG
-321 TGIRTFYF
+321 TGNRTFNF
-329 NNPISLSRDKSYD
+329 DRPVSLSNNSYD

-352 RGDRGDAM
+352 TGDRGDAM
-360 GMIATIEELIFDDN
+360 GMVATVEELIFDDN
-374 IRISHVPI
+374 IRISNVPI

-396 IFDSSG
+396 IFDSTG

-413 NDCHAKLSMIRS
+413 RDCYAKPSMIRS
-425 TFSRSNDNN
+425 TFSSSHPNE
-434 HNFVERIEQWRDG
+434 HHFVERIEQWRDG

-452 SKNPTYTD
+452 SRNPTYT
-460 EVVSRFRLSDKS
+460 ENIIARNVLRNASRFN
-472 RFSGNRH
+472 GNRH

-501 FVYGYLWHFSTW
+501 FIYGYIYYQSNWRLGNNYN
-513 GTGGIH
+513 GT
-519 EHGNGVTDL
+519 TDL
-528 QVFEREKLQLWID
+528 QVFERERLQLWID
-541 SVLCKEEPISR
+541 SVLCKEEPISQ

>member
-11 RESFDL
+11 SESFEL

-32 RMVGLTENTDKSNQ
+32 RMVGLTENIDKSNQ

-114 NYLTL
+114 DYLTL

-132 DAANTFSGTISD
+132 DAANTFSGAISD

-180 YNTIRNSIVSSGNFN
+180 YNTIRNSIVGSGNFN

-241 ESVNLDNDGRWG
+241 ESVNLDGDGRVG
-253 KNSVSYGAIFGE
+253 QNSVSYGAIFGE

-290 SARLSDSGRYGL
+290 SARLSNDGRYGL
-302 TVYNKNNGVI
+302 TVYNRNSGVI
-312 LGHIPWSPG
+312 LGHVPWSPG

-352 RGDRGDAM
+352 TGDRGDAM
-360 GMIATIEELIFDDN
+360 GMVATVEELIFDDN
-374 IRISHVPI
+374 IRISQVSSN
-382 YANASRINQELIGP
+382 ANASRINPELIGP
-396 IFDSSG
+396 IFDTSG
-402 NFLKITYKYTL
+402 KFLKITYKYTL
-413 NDCHAKLSMIRS
+413 NNCYAKPATIRS
-425 TFSRSNDNN
+425 TFSRSNQNE
-434 HNFVERIEQWRDG
+434 HHFIERVEQWRDG
-447 VHIGT
+447 VRIGV
-452 SKNPTYTD
+452 SQNSTYT
-460 EVVSRFRLSDKS
+460 ENIVNRRVLFSASRFN
-472 RFSGNRH
+472 GNRH

-491 LDFKNGDELR
+491 LDLKNGDELR
-501 FVYGYLWHFSTW
+501 FIYGYAYRLPSWVNVELGNAIGDLDTFN
-513 GTGGIH
+513 H
-519 EHGNGVTDL
+519 E
-528 QVFEREKLQLWID
+528 RLQLWID
-541 SVLCKEEPISR
+541 SVLCKEEPISQ

>member
-17 IRAVHNNNFRFSPES
+17 IHAVHNNNFRFSPES

-132 DAANTFSGTISD
+132 DAANTFSGAISD

-180 YNTIRNSIVSSGNFN
+180 YNTIRNSIVGSGNFN

-241 ESVNLDNDGRWG
+241 ESVNLDGDGRFG

-302 TVYNKNNGVI
+302 TVYNKNSGVI

-352 RGDRGDAM
+352 TGDRGDAM
-360 GMIATIEELIFDDN
+360 GMIATINELIFDDN
-374 IRISHVPI
+374 IRISHVSSN
-382 YANASRINQELIGP
+382 ANASRINPELIGP
-396 IFDSSG
+396 IFDTSG
-402 NFLKITYKYTL
+402 KFLKITYKYTL
-413 NDCHAKLSMIRS
+413 NNCYAKPAMIRS
-425 TFSRSNDNN
+425 TFSQSNQNE
-434 HNFVERIEQWRDG
+434 HHFIERVEQWRDG
-447 VHIGT
+447 VRIGV
-452 SKNPTYTD
+452 SQNPTYT
-460 EVVSRFRLSDKS
+460 ENIVNRRVLFSASRFN
-472 RFSGNRH
+472 GNRH

-491 LDFKNGDELR
+491 LDLKNGDELR
-501 FVYGYLWHFSTW
+501 FIYGYAYRLPSWVNVELGNAIGDLDTFN
-513 GTGGIH
+513 H
-519 EHGNGVTDL
+519 ERL
-528 QVFEREKLQLWID
+528 KLWID
-541 SVLCKEEPISR
+541 SVLCKEEPISQ

>member
-17 IRAVHNNNFRFSPES
+17 IRSVHNNNFRFSPES

-59 QVIERINYLAK
+59 QVIERINYLTK

-81 DYGNSTDPNAHPFLV
+81 DYGNSTDPNSHPFLV

-114 NYLTL
+114 DYLTL

-132 DAANTFSGTISD
+132 DAANTFRGSISD

-152 IVVKKGST
+152 IVVKKGNT

-169 ILNTRDENLID
+169 ILDTRDENLID

-203 KIIDRANNVNVI
+203 KIIDRASNVNVI

-241 ESVNLDNDGRWG
+241 ESVNLNGDGRLG

-302 TVYNKNNGVI
+302 TVYNRNSGVI

-329 NNPISLSRDKSYD
+329 DKPVSLTRDNSYD
-342 NLILMLNTKV
+342 DLILMLNTKV

-374 IRISHVPI
+374 IRISNVPI

-413 NDCHAKLSMIRS
+413 NDCHAKPSMIRS
-425 TFSRSNDNN
+425 TFSRSNQNE
-434 HNFVERIEQWRDG
+434 HHFVERIEQWRDG

-452 SKNPTYTD
+452 GRNPTYTD
-460 EVVSRFRLSDKS
+460 EVVSRFRLNDKS
-472 RFSGNRH
+472 RFGGNRH

-501 FVYGYLWHFSTW
+501 FVYGYLWSFFTW

-528 QVFEREKLQLWID
+528 QVFEREKLQLRID
-541 SVLCKEEPISR
+541 SVLCKEEQISR

>member
-32 RMVGLTENTDKSNQ
+32 RIVGLTENTDKSNQ

-81 DYGNSTDPNAHPFLV
+81 DYGNSTDSNAHPFLV

-103 TNNEYG
+103 TDNEYG

-119 NDFRDQEGAITYD
+119 DDFRDQEGAITYD
-132 DAANTFSGTISD
+132 DAANTFSGAISD

-152 IVVKKGST
+152 IVVKKGNT

-180 YNTIRNSIVSSGNFN
+180 YNTIRNSIVSSGSFN
-195 SICKSWAN
+195 SICKSWTN
-203 KIIDRANNVNVI
+203 KIIERANNVNVI
-215 YYEYK
+215 YYEYR

-241 ESVNLDNDGRWG
+241 ESVNLDGDGRWG

-278 RNLKGVKIHIQT
+278 RNLKGVRINIQT

-302 TVYNKNNGVI
+302 TVYNRNSGVI

-352 RGDRGDAM
+352 KGDRGDAM
-360 GMIATIEELIFDDN
+360 GMVATVEELIFDDN
-374 IRISHVPI
+374 IRISQVSSN
-382 YANASRINQELIGP
+382 ANASRINPELIGP
-396 IFDSSG
+396 IFDTSG
-402 NFLKITYKYTL
+402 KFLKITYKYTL
-413 NDCHAKLSMIRS
+413 NNCYAKPAMIRS
-425 TFSRSNDNN
+425 TFSRSNQNE
-434 HNFVERIEQWRDG
+434 HHFIERIEQWRDG
-447 VHIGT
+447 VRIGV
-452 SKNPTYTD
+452 SQNPTYT
-460 EVVSRFRLSDKS
+460 ENIVNRRVLFSASRFN
-472 RFSGNRH
+472 GNRH

-491 LDFKNGDELR
+491 LDLKNGDELR
-501 FVYGYLWHFSTW
+501 FIYGYAYRLPSWVNVELGNVIGDLDTFN
-513 GTGGIH
+513 H
-519 EHGNGVTDL
+519 ERL
-528 QVFEREKLQLWID
+528 KLWID
-541 SVLCKEEPISR
+541 SVLCKEEPISQ

>member
-1 MPIDSPLKYS
+1 MPIESPLKYS
-11 RESFDL
+11 RESFEL
-17 IRAVHNNNFRFSPES
+17 IRFVHNNNFRFSPES

-59 QVIERINYLAK
+59 QVIERINHLAK
-70 YSKQLWMVDVG
+70 YSKQLWKVDVG
-81 DYGNSTDPNAHPFLV
+81 DYGNSTDSNDHPLLV

-119 NDFRDQEGAITYD
+119 SDFRDQEGAITYD
-132 DAANTFSGTISD
+132 DAANTFSGAISD

-180 YNTIRNSIVSSGNFN
+180 YNTIRNSIVGSGNFN
-195 SICKSWAN
+195 SICKSWSN

-241 ESVNLDNDGRWG
+241 ESVNLDGDGRWG

-302 TVYNKNNGVI
+302 TVYNRNNGVI

-329 NNPISLSRDKSYD
+329 NNPISLSKDKSYD

-352 RGDRGDAM
+352 TGDRGDAM
-360 GMIATIEELIFDDN
+360 GMVATVEELIFDDN
-374 IRISHVPI
+374 IRISQVSSN
-382 YANASRINQELIGP
+382 ANASRINPELIGP
-396 IFDSSG
+396 IFDTSG
-402 NFLKITYKYTL
+402 KFLKITYKYTL
-413 NDCHAKLSMIRS
+413 NNCYAKPAMIRS
-425 TFSRSNDNN
+425 TFSRSNQNE
-434 HNFVERIEQWRDG
+434 HHFIERVEQWRDG
-447 VHIGT
+447 VRIGV
-452 SKNPTYTD
+452 SQNPTYT
-460 EVVSRFRLSDKS
+460 ENIVNRRVLFSASRFN
-472 RFSGNRH
+472 GNRH

-491 LDFKNGDELR
+491 LDLKNGDELR
-501 FVYGYLWHFSTW
+501 FIYGYAYRLPSWVNVELVNAIGDLDTFN
-513 GTGGIH
+513 H
-519 EHGNGVTDL
+519 ERL
-528 QVFEREKLQLWID
+528 KLWID
-541 SVLCKEEPISR
+541 SVLCKEEPISQ

>member
-59 QVIERINYLAK
+59 QVIERINHLAK

-81 DYGNSTDPNAHPFLV
+81 DYGNGTDPNAHPLLV
-96 DHLGYSD
+96 GHLGYSD

-119 NDFRDQEGAITYD
+119 NDFRDQEGEITYD
-132 DAANTFSGTISD
+132 DAANTFSGAISD

-180 YNTIRNSIVSSGNFN
+180 YNTIRNSIVGSGNFN

-241 ESVNLDNDGRWG
+241 ESVNLDGDGRFG

-302 TVYNKNNGVI
+302 TVYNRNSGVI
-312 LGHIPWSPG
+312 LGHVPWSPG

-352 RGDRGDAM
+352 TGDRGDAM
-360 GMIATIEELIFDDN
+360 GMVATINELIFDDN
-374 IRISHVPI
+374 IRISHVSSN
-382 YANASRINQELIGP
+382 ANASRINPELIGP
-396 IFDSSG
+396 IFDTSG
-402 NFLKITYKYTL
+402 KFLKITYKYTL
-413 NDCHAKLSMIRS
+413 NGCYAKPAIIRS
-425 TFSRSNDNN
+425 TFSRSNQNE
-434 HNFVERIEQWRDG
+434 HHFIERVEQWRDG
-447 VHIGT
+447 ARIGV
-452 SKNPTYTD
+452 SQNPTYT
-460 EVVSRFRLSDKS
+460 ENIVNRRVLFSASRFN
-472 RFSGNRH
+472 GNRH
-479 NTLITMRHDVSN
+479 NTLITMKHDVSN
-491 LDFKNGDELR
+491 LDLKNGDELR
-501 FVYGYLWHFSTW
+501 FIYGYAYRLSSWVNVELGNAIGDLDTFN
-513 GTGGIH
+513 H
-519 EHGNGVTDL
+519 ERL
-528 QVFEREKLQLWID
+528 KLWID
-541 SVLCKEEPISR
+541 SVLCKEEPISQ

>member
-1 MPIDSPLKYS
+1 MPIESPLKYS
-11 RESFDL
+11 RESSNL
-17 IRAVHNNNFRFSPES
+17 IRMVYDNNFRFSPES
-32 RMVGLTENTDKSNQ
+32 REVGLTENTDKSNQ

-70 YSKQLWMVDVG
+70 YSKQLWKVDVG
-81 DYGNSTDPNAHPFLV
+81 NYGNGTDPNAHPFLV

-103 TNNEYG
+103 TDNEYG

-114 NYLTL
+114 KYLTL

-132 DAANTFSGTISD
+132 DAANTFSGAISD

-152 IVVKKGST
+152 IVVKKGNT

-180 YNTIRNSIVSSGNFN
+180 YNTIRNSIVSSGSFN
-195 SICKSWAN
+195 SICKSWTN
-203 KIIDRANNVNVI
+203 KIIERANNTNVI
-215 YYEYK
+215 YYEYR

-227 AEGGVKFLRKEAYF
+227 AEGGVKFLRKQAYF
-241 ESVNLDNDGRWG
+241 ESVNLDGDGRFG

-278 RNLKGVKIHIQT
+278 RNLKGVRINIST
-290 SARLSDSGRYGL
+290 SARLSNDGRYGL
-302 TVYNKNNGVI
+302 IVYNKNNGVI
-312 LGHIPWSPG
+312 LGHIPLTPG
-321 TGIRTFYF
+321 TGNRTFYF
-329 NNPISLSRDKSYD
+329 NNPISLSNNSYD

-352 RGDRGDAM
+352 TGDRGDAM
-360 GMIATIEELIFDDN
+360 GMVTTVEELIFDDN
-374 IRISHVPI
+374 IRISNVPI

-396 IFDSSG
+396 VFDTSG
-402 NFLKITYKYTL
+402 NFLKIMYRYTL
-413 NDCHAKLSMIRS
+413 KDCYAKPSMIRS
-425 TFSRSNDNN
+425 TFSRSHDNN
-434 HNFVERIEQWRDG
+434 HHFVERIEQWRDG
-447 VHIGT
+447 VRIGI
-452 SKNPTYTD
+452 SRNPTYTED
-460 EVVSRFRLSDKS
+460 LVYRNRLSNASRFN
-472 RFSGNRH
+472 GNRH

-501 FVYGYLWHFSTW
+501 FIYGYLWNHTTW

-519 EHGNGVTDL
+519 NYGNGVSDL
-528 QVFEREKLQLWID
+528 QVFERERLQLWID

>member
-11 RESFDL
+11 SESFEL
-17 IRAVHNNNFRFSPES
+17 IRFVHNNNFRFSPES
-32 RMVGLTENTDKSNQ
+32 RAVNLTENTDKSNQ

-70 YSKQLWMVDVG
+70 YSKQLWKVEVG
-81 DYGNSTDPNAHPFLV
+81 DYGNGTDPSAHQLLV
-96 DHLGYSD
+96 GHLGYSD

-114 NYLTL
+114 DYLTL
-119 NDFRDQEGAITYD
+119 NDFRDQEGEITYD
-132 DAANTFSGTISD
+132 DAANTFRGSISD

-152 IVVKKGST
+152 IVVKKGNT

-203 KIIDRANNVNVI
+203 KIIDRANNVNII

-227 AEGGVKFLRKEAYF
+227 AEGGVKFLKKEAYF
-241 ESVNLDNDGRWG
+241 ESVSLDGDGRWG

-265 GDTTAYFEIPKVT
+265 GETTAYFEIPKVT
-278 RNLKGVKIHIQT
+278 RNLKGVKIHIST

-302 TVYNKNNGVI
+302 TVYNRNSGVI
-312 LGHIPWSPG
+312 LGHIPWTPG

-329 NNPISLSRDKSYD
+329 NNPISLSRDRSYD

-352 RGDRGDAM
+352 TGDRGDAM

-382 YANASRINQELIGP
+382 YANASSINQELIGP
-396 IFDSSG
+396 IFDSTGS
-402 NFLKITYKYTL
+402 FLKITYKYTL
-413 NDCHAKLSMIRS
+413 NGCYAKPAMIRS
-425 TFSRSNDNN
+425 TFSQSNQNE
-434 HNFVERIEQWRDG
+434 HHFIERVEQWRDG
-447 VHIGT
+447 ARIGI
-452 SKNPTYTD
+452 SQNPTYT
-460 EVVSRFRLSDKS
+460 ENIINRRVLFSASRFN
-472 RFSGNRH
+472 GNRH
-479 NTLITMRHDVSN
+479 NTLITMKHDVSN
-491 LDFKNGDELR
+491 LDLKNGDELR
-501 FVYGYLWHFSTW
+501 FIYGYAYRLPSWVNVELGNAIGDLDTFN
-513 GTGGIH
+513 H
-519 EHGNGVTDL
+519 ERL
-528 QVFEREKLQLWID
+528 KLWID
-541 SVLCKEEPISR
+541 SVLCKEEPISQ

>member
-70 YSKQLWMVDVG
+70 YSKQLWKVDVG
-81 DYGNSTDPNAHPFLV
+81 DYGNGTDPNTHQLLV
-96 DHLGYSD
+96 GHLGYSD

-109 VMAVK
+109 VMAVR

-119 NDFRDQEGAITYD
+119 NDFRDQEGEITYD
-132 DAANTFSGTISD
+132 DAANTFSGAISD
-144 LSRLGRVR
+144 LSRLGKVR
-152 IVVKKGST
+152 IVVKKGNT

-203 KIIDRANNVNVI
+203 KIIDRANNVSV

-241 ESVNLDNDGRWG
+241 ESVNLDGDGRWG

-278 RNLKGVKIHIQT
+278 RNLKGVKIHIST
-290 SARLSDSGRYGL
+290 SARLSNDGRYGL
-302 TVYNKNNGVI
+302 TVYNKNSGVI
-312 LGHIPWSPG
+312 LGHIPWTPG

-329 NNPISLSRDKSYD
+329 NNPISLSRDRSYD

-396 IFDSSG
+396 IFDSTG

-413 NDCHAKLSMIRS
+413 RDCYAKPSVIRS
-425 TFSRSNDNN
+425 TFSRSHDNK
-434 HNFVERIEQWRDG
+434 HHFVERIEQWRDG
-447 VHIGT
+447 VRIGI

-460 EVVSRFRLSDKS
+460 EVQSRFRLSDKS
-472 RFSGNRH
+472 RFKGNRH
-479 NTLITMRHDVSN
+479 NTLITMKHDVSN

-501 FVYGYLWHFSTW
+501 FIYGYLWHQSTW

-519 EHGNGVTDL
+519 EIGNGVSDL
-528 QVFEREKLQLWID
+528 QVFERERLQIWID
-541 SVLCKEEPISR
+541 SVLCKEEPISQ

>member
-70 YSKQLWMVDVG
+70 YSKQLWKVEVG
-81 DYGNSTDPNAHPFLV
+81 DYGNGTDPNTHTLLV
-96 DHLGYSD
+96 GHLGYSD

-114 NYLTL
+114 DYLTL

-132 DAANTFSGTISD
+132 DAANTFSGAISD

-180 YNTIRNSIVSSGNFN
+180 YNTIRNSIVGSGNFN

-241 ESVNLDNDGRWG
+241 ESVNLDGDGRFG

-302 TVYNKNNGVI
+302 TVYNRNSGVI
-312 LGHIPWSPG
+312 LGHVPWSPG

-342 NLILMLNTKV
+342 DLILMLNTKV
-352 RGDRGDAM
+352 TGDRGDAM
-360 GMIATIEELIFDDN
+360 GMVATVEELIFDDN
-374 IRISHVPI
+374 IRISQVSSN
-382 YANASRINQELIGP
+382 ANANRINPELIGP
-396 IFDSSG
+396 IFDTSG
-402 NFLKITYKYTL
+402 KFLKITYKYTL
-413 NDCHAKLSMIRS
+413 NNCYAKPAMIRS
-425 TFSRSNDNN
+425 TFSRSNQNE
-434 HNFVERIEQWRDG
+434 HHFIERVEQWRDG
-447 VHIGT
+447 VRIGV
-452 SKNPTYTD
+452 SQNPTYT
-460 EVVSRFRLSDKS
+460 ENIVNRRVLFSASRFN
-472 RFSGNRH
+472 GNRH

-491 LDFKNGDELR
+491 LDLKNGDELR
-501 FVYGYLWHFSTW
+501 FIYGYAYRLTTW
-513 GTGGIH
+513 VNVELGNAIGDLDTFNH
-519 EHGNGVTDL
+519 ERL
-528 QVFEREKLQLWID
+528 KLWID
-541 SVLCKEEPISR
+541 SVLCKEEPISQ

>member
-17 IRAVHNNNFRFSPES
+17 IHAVHNNNFRFSPES

-132 DAANTFSGTISD
+132 DAANTFSGAISD

-180 YNTIRNSIVSSGNFN
+180 YNTIRNSIVGSGNFN

-241 ESVNLDNDGRWG
+241 ESVNLDGDGRFG

-302 TVYNKNNGVI
+302 TVYNKNSGVI

-352 RGDRGDAM
+352 TGDRGDAM
-360 GMIATIEELIFDDN
+360 GMVATVEELIFDDN
-374 IRISHVPI
+374 IRISHVSSN
-382 YANASRINQELIGP
+382 ANASRINPELIGP
-396 IFDSSG
+396 IFDTSG
-402 NFLKITYKYTL
+402 KFLKITYKYTL
-413 NDCHAKLSMIRS
+413 NNCYAKPAMIRS
-425 TFSRSNDNN
+425 TFSQSNQNE
-434 HNFVERIEQWRDG
+434 HHFIERVEQWRDG
-447 VHIGT
+447 VRIGV
-452 SKNPTYTD
+452 SQNPTYT
-460 EVVSRFRLSDKS
+460 ENIVNRRVLFSASRFN
-472 RFSGNRH
+472 GNRH

-491 LDFKNGDELR
+491 LDLKNGDELR
-501 FVYGYLWHFSTW
+501 FIYGYAYRLPSWVNVELGNAIGDLDTFN
-513 GTGGIH
+513 H
-519 EHGNGVTDL
+519 ERL
-528 QVFEREKLQLWID
+528 KLWID
-541 SVLCKEEPISR
+541 SVLCKEEPISQ

>member
-114 NYLTL
+114 NYLIL

-132 DAANTFSGTISD
+132 DAANTFSGAISD

-169 ILNTRDENLID
+169 ILNTRDENLIN
-180 YNTIRNSIVSSGNFN
+180 YNTIRNSIVGSGNFN

-241 ESVNLDNDGRWG
+241 ESVNLDGDGRWG

-278 RNLKGVKIHIQT
+278 RNLKGVRINIST
-290 SARLSDSGRYGL
+290 SARLSNDGRYGI
-302 TVYNKNNGVI
+302 TVYNRNSGVI
-312 LGHIPWSPG
+312 LGHIHWTHG
-321 TGIRTFYF
+321 TGNRTFYF
-329 NNPISLSRDKSYD
+329 DNPISLSRDRSYD

-352 RGDRGDAM
+352 TGDRGDAM
-360 GMIATIEELIFDDN
+360 GMVAAIEELIFDDN

-382 YANASRINQELIGP
+382 YANASSINQELIGP
-396 IFDSSG
+396 IFDSTG

-413 NDCHAKLSMIRS
+413 RDCYAKPSVIRS
-425 TFSRSNDNN
+425 TFSHSNQNE
-434 HNFVERIEQWRDG
+434 HHFIERIEQWRDG
-447 VHIGT
+447 VRIGI
-452 SKNPTYTD
+452 SQNPTYT
-460 EVVSRFRLSDKS
+460 ENIIARNVLRNASRFN
-472 RFSGNRH
+472 GNRH

-501 FVYGYLWHFSTW
+501 FIYGYIYYQSNWRLGNNYN
-513 GTGGIH
+513 GT
-519 EHGNGVTDL
+519 TDL
-528 QVFEREKLQLWID
+528 QVFERERLQL
-541 SVLCKEEPISR
+541 

>member
-1 MPIDSPLKYS
+1 MPVESPLKYS

-32 RMVGLTENTDKSNQ
+32 RMVGITENTDKSNQ

-59 QVIERINYLAK
+59 QVIERINHLAK
-70 YSKQLWMVDVG
+70 YSKQFWKVEVG
-81 DYGNSTDPNAHPFLV
+81 DYGNGTDHNAHQLLV
-96 DHLGYSD
+96 GHLGYSD

-114 NYLTL
+114 DYLTL

-132 DAANTFSGTISD
+132 DVANTFSGAISD

-152 IVVKKGST
+152 IVVKKGNT

-203 KIIDRANNVNVI
+203 KIIDRANNVSV

-227 AEGGVKFLRKEAYF
+227 AEGGVKFLKKEAYF
-241 ESVNLDNDGRWG
+241 ESVSLDGDGRWG

-278 RNLKGVKIHIQT
+278 RNLKGVRINIST

-302 TVYNKNNGVI
+302 TVYNRNSGVI
-312 LGHIPWSPG
+312 LGHIPWTHG
-321 TGIRTFYF
+321 TGNRTFYF
-329 NNPISLSRDKSYD
+329 DNPISLSRDRSYD

-352 RGDRGDAM
+352 TGDRGDAM
-360 GMIATIEELIFDDN
+360 GMVATVEELIFDDN
-374 IRISHVPI
+374 IRISHVSSN
-382 YANASRINQELIGP
+382 ANASRINPELIGP
-396 IFDSSG
+396 IFDTSG
-402 NFLKITYKYTL
+402 KFLKITYKYTL
-413 NDCHAKLSMIRS
+413 NGCYAKPAMIRS
-425 TFSRSNDNN
+425 TFSRSNQNE
-434 HNFVERIEQWRDG
+434 HHFIERVEQWRDG
-447 VHIGT
+447 IRIGV
-452 SKNPTYTD
+452 SQNPTYT
-460 EVVSRFRLSDKS
+460 ENIINRRVLFSASRFN
-472 RFSGNRH
+472 GNRH

-491 LDFKNGDELR
+491 LDLKNGDELR
-501 FVYGYLWHFSTW
+501 FIYGYAYRLPSWVNV
-513 GTGGIH
+513 
-519 EHGNGVTDL
+519 ELGNAIGDL
-528 QVFEREKLQLWID
+528 DTFNRERLKLWID
-541 SVLCKEEPISR
+541 SVLCKEEPISQ